1 MTPDQSAALI
11 AAGAV
16 IEIEYGGWRS
26 RAACRH
32 ADPDLFFPEGTNG
45 PALAQLDEAK
55 RICLSCPV
63 RRQCLTWAVDHD
75 ISSGIWGGATPD
87 ERWAIRRAAGIP
99 EEHRS
104 AS

>member
-26 RAACRH
+26 PAPFPPAAPH
-32 ADPDLFFPEGTNG
+32 PFFPPGING

-55 RICLSCPV
+55 RICLACPV
-63 RRQCLTWAVDHD
+63 RRQCLTWAIDND
-75 ISSGIWGGATPD
+75 ISSGVWGGATPD
-87 ERWAIRRAAGIP
+87 ERWAIRRAAGLP

>member
-16 IEIEYGGWRS
+16 IEIEYGGWRR
-26 RAACRH
+26 RAPPPH
-32 ADPDLFFPEGTNG
+32 AHSHLFFPEGTSG

-87 ERWAIRRAAGIP
+87 ERWAIRRAVGIP